1 LDSDFQQAAAEQPIA
16 EDRSGLTR
24 LFE

>member
-16 EDRSGLTR
+16 EDRPDLTR